1 MSEQNRE
8 AELDLTFI
16 LDFLLRR
23 RWLIAAVTLV
33 VFTLT
38 ALATYSARPVY
49 ETASMIIIEKE
60 RGSGAVYN
68 NGSMVES
75 RNDDYYQTQY
85 KMLQSFS
92 LNQRVYDQ
100 LHLESTDEFAQPHG
114 VEKLIRATSV
124 VPVFRSRLVYVK
136 AASFDPKR
144 AAAIANAVSETFV
157 AENLSNQMFISKDVL
172 QTLQVSQNSRNA
184 RQLYESLPQV
194 VGNTLLQ
201 SLKTDYAKLE
211 SQSAE
216 MSQKLTPKHP
226 SMIAIRSNMQAL
238 KAQIDGETDKVVQ
251 SLKTELSGQLKGNNV
266 RVVDPA
272 QVPESPVRP
281 DKPKS
286 LAIGLI
292 GGLLLGIVFGYVIE
306 MLDQAIRTQDDV
318 EKKLDLPFLGM
329 IPLSSQKLDGAS
341 YLTLL
346 ADEASLTSESF
357 RNLRTMVDL
366 AGVGSKAKRL
376 LVTSGVQEE
385 GKSFVASNLAVAFA
399 QNGES
404 VLMIDGDLR
413 RPKVHKN
420 FCLSSER
427 GLGEFLAKGDKVEE
441 LKDLIQKTDVPGL
454 NVLVCG
460 PRPPNPSELLNT
472 PRLSAVLAW
481 AEQNYDRVIVDC
493 TPMFPI
499 NDTLLWGRHIKSA
512 VFVAWYGKTRFPLT
526 HKACERLKAAGVNIM
541 GLTINAARP
550 GGLSYAGYG
559 YYYQQYYQAYI
570 QDTEKA
576 RAS

>member
-194 VGNTLLQ
+194 VARIRAGIDKIQ
-201 SLKTDYAKLE
+201 SDGIPEDEFEKAKAKLVV
-211 SQSAE
+211 SHAMRNTTPAE
-216 MSQKLTPKHP
+216 R
-226 SMIAIRSNMQAL
+226 A
-238 KAQIDGETDKVVQ
+238 
-251 SLKTELSGQLKGNNV
+251 
-266 RVVDPA
+266 
-272 QVPESPVRP
+272 
-281 DKPKS
+281 
-286 LAIGLI
+286 
-292 GGLLLGIVFGYVIE
+292 F
-306 MLDQAIRTQDDV
+306 
-318 EKKLDLPFLGM
+318 
-329 IPLSSQKLDGAS
+329 
-341 YLTLL
+341 
-346 ADEASLTSESF
+346 EASLDE
-357 RNLRTMVDL
+357 LY
-366 AGVGSKAKRL
+366 G
-376 LVTSGVQEE
+376 
-385 GKSFVASNLAVAFA
+385 
-399 QNGES
+399 
-404 VLMIDGDLR
+404 LR
-413 RPKVHKN
+413 RYLPRPGNDIPYVPAARLHSRHRGDRRSGRQAGGYGFPAEAIRVRHQSAVH
-420 FCLSSER
+420 CGPQRIADGIRREME
-427 GLGEFLAKGDKVEE
+427 GEFA
-441 LKDLIQKTDVPGL
+441 
-454 NVLVCG
+454 
-460 PRPPNPSELLNT
+460 
-472 PRLSAVLAW
+472 
-481 AEQNYDRVIVDC
+481 
-493 TPMFPI
+493 F
-499 NDTLLWGRHIKSA
+499 H
-512 VFVAWYGKTRFPLT
+512 
-526 HKACERLKAAGVNIM
+526 
-541 GLTINAARP
+541 
-550 GGLSYAGYG
+550 
-559 YYYQQYYQAYI
+559 
-570 QDTEKA
+570 
-576 RAS
+576 